1 MKDKREP
8 IGPAD
13 PNARIAIPLSPGV
26 RWGDLLFVSGH
37 AAVDPKTLKI
47 VEGDIEAQARYTLDQ
62 IEDVLRRAGSGLEH
76 VLRVEC
82 FLKSASDFAAW
93 NRVYAE
99 RFAAIRP
106 ARTTVVCDFV
116 IPAMLIEIQVTAGIP
131 SAS

>member
-1 MKDKREP
+1 MSSKREL
-8 IGPAD
+8 IGAAD
-13 PNARIAIPLSPGV
+13 PNAPMAIPLSPAV

-47 VEGDIEAQARYTLDQ
+47 VEGDFETQARHTLDQ
-62 IEDVLRRAGSGLEH
+62 IEDVLRRAGSGLDQ
-76 VLRVEC
+76 VLRLEC
-82 FLKSASDFAAW
+82 FLKNASDFSTW

-99 RFAAIRP
+99 RFADVRP

-131 SAS
+131 ARS